1 MVVDCVFGALDL
13 RCEGTDARSR
23 VMNDMTSVGH
33 KHTHKL
39 EPDALLHKVK

>member
-33 KHTHKL
+33 KHTISWNLMHCYTK
-39 EPDALLHKVK
+39 